1 MRQRALRLSL
11 LAGAIVV
18 AFVVLLAAY
27 RDGARENGIEA
38 KGARADRKP
47 GAGSAAPLAR
57 LTVPPAYDPAHGWEI
72 AGAPPTDAPANALP
86 YALAGSGTAT
96 RLAHL
101 ESAGGNR
108 FRLRTLDP
116 ASGKRGWDGA
126 PTRPLFAPG
135 LAPRLLNVT
144 AADGRAYFV
153 TWSYGKLDATAPAP
167 APSDTIVSLD
177 VYDAATG
184 ARHRVEVPWPAAP
197 VVTTA
202 GSRVLISDGKA
213 TGAVVDPATGAV
225 SRVEPGA
232 LGRPKGCRE
241 CGRLTELRAVTEQ
254 GVLVGGAAEFW
265 VRGGWFSRT
274 VAPTGTAPASGV
286 LSSVA
291 PGRILARWQGRKG
304 AKDTATHE
312 TWAVHDLTTGKVLA
326 RTRCRRPA
334 LAPVDAPQPAL
345 SPTGRYLIA
354 GRLAFDLATR
364 KGHCFEEADG
374 TGPLTLTAVTNE
386 GTAYGAALAR
396 SVTDALAGGGSPV
409 VVDLTAGEPE
419 PVALAPNVRLPGG
432 STAGMGLFPW
442 TDARD
447 RPHLTAYPLRA

>member
-11 LAGAIVV
+11 LAGSIVV
-18 AFVVLLAAY
+18 AFFVLLAVYGDRAEEG
-27 RDGARENGIEA
+27 GAEA
-38 KGARADRKP
+38 KAARGDEKP
-47 GAGSAAPLAR
+47 GARSVAPPAR
-57 LTVPPAYDPAHGWEI
+57 LTVPPVYDTARGWEI
-72 AGAPPTDAPANALP
+72 TGPAPAPAYTPTSTLA
-86 YALAGSGTAT
+86 YALAGVGTAT

-101 ESAGGNR
+101 ESAGENR

-116 ASGKRGWDGA
+116 ASGERGWEGT
-126 PTRPLFAPG
+126 PTRALFAPG
-135 LAPRLLNVT
+135 LAPRLLAVT
-144 AADGRAYFV
+144 AADGSAYFV

-167 APSDTIVSLD
+167 SDTIVSLD
-177 VYDAATG
+177 VYDATTG
-184 ARHRVEVPWPAAP
+184 ARRRVEVPWPAAP
-197 VVTTA
+197 VVTAA
-202 GSRVLISDGKA
+202 GPRVLISDGKA
-213 TGAVVDPATGAV
+213 TGAVVDPATGGV

-291 PGRILARWQGRKG
+291 PGRILARWQGKRK

-312 TWAVHDLTTGKVLA
+312 TWAVHDMTTGKVLA

-354 GRLAFDLATR
+354 GRLAFDLATG
-364 KGHCFEEADG
+364 KGQCFEEADG
-374 TGPLTLTAVTNE
+374 TGPLTLTAVTDE

-409 VVDLTAGEPE
+409 EVDLTAGQPE
-419 PVALAPNVRLPGG
+419 AVALAPNVRLPGG

-447 RPHLTAYPLRA
+447 RPHLTAYPLRP